1 MERNSAYGSII
12 LGASVW
18 RNSTGSDG
26 QACAFTSKRDDSF
39 IILRNSLNTNG
50 YGVVCN
56 GNVIVPMPYYDIT
69 KEGRHYTITPT
80 TVLSGIIQYIE
91 F

>member
-1 MERNSAYGSII
+1 M
-12 LGASVW
+12 W

-26 QACAFTSKRDDSF
+26 QTCAFTSKRDDSF
-39 IILRNSLNTNG
+39 IILRNTQNTNG

-56 GNVIVPMPYYDIT
+56 GDVIVPMSYYDIT
-69 KEGRHYTITPT
+69 KEGRHYTMTPNT
-80 TVLSGIIQYIE
+80 ALSGIIQYIE